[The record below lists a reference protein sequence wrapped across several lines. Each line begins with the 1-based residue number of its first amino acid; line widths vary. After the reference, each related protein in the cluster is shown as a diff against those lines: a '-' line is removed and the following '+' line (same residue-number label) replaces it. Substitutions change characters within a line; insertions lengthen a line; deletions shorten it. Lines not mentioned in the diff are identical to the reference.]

1 MEIRMKELFLKLYN
15 CLNYDEVYS
24 VVHSNDLLSNPN
36 NWTPYGNNPNN
47 CGTFENQQAKPE
59 AALVEKLTNSIDAI
73 LTKECLTK
81 GIDPRSA
88 STDVPSNMV
97 EAIEKFFSISRG
109 KWENASAPR
118 RREIATNLQIL
129 VTGDK
134 QTPNIAIYDHGEGQR
149 PKDFPN
155 TFLSLYRGNKMDIPF
170 VQGKFNMGS
179 TGAILFCG
187 GDEKYQLII
196 SRKSK
201 ELCAQDEYLF
211 GFTLVRK
218 HPLSAEEENTKKST
232 WYEYF
237 TINNEVPSFYS
248 DSLNLGL
255 DDNVPFVDGT
265 IIKMY
270 SYELSRG
277 CQSDATL
284 DLWRELNTLLYDS
297 ALPILICEQRDF
309 KGHSKEK
316 LMLGNK
322 TRVAIDERDKKYKTF
337 SFSIQDTATFGA
349 EIPIEV
355 TVFNQTVKNSEFI
368 RGRSVIF
375 TLNGQTQGTENKT
388 FISVDL
394 GFRQLREYMLI
405 SVDCTNIK
413 TSVRNDMFMSSRDRM
428 REGRFYSKLR
438 EQIIEL
444 LKNEDCLKKLNQ
456 EYKGKELLESKDDK
470 ELIQNLFAN
479 LKGNDNIKRMLSNM
493 SGLYPF
499 TTKKELKRDENG
511 GKKKHEEKKPQLRR
525 FPSYFKVTSL
535 KEKEGK
541 LYKAVSLGGKGSIT
555 FETNAENEFLTRN
568 MDKGELEISILNFSG
583 KSNGGDGPRLPSTP
597 DDKLRISRSGP
608 NDGEIKLSF
617 ETTDK
622 TEVGDMFE
630 ISVKMISASGEM
642 EVIVFIGIEEPKEKK
657 NNGTEKEESPDLN
670 LPALIKVTKDDWAGQ
685 NPVITAND
693 IVRFDLA
700 DNGVIEKI
708 LINMDSN
715 LIKKQINKPGISVEK
730 IGKKYITSIYAHS
743 LMVYSMLYGYYNNQ
757 NDEGTFSKEELDDI
771 KDDLSKAVSEMFQY
785 YGAFLMDFSGT
796 DVFDD

>member
-1 MEIRMKELFLKLYN
+1 MQELFLKLYN
-15 CLNYDEVYS
+15 CQNYNEVYNL
-24 VVHSNDLLSNPN
+24 VHGDTLLSNPD

-73 LTKECLTK
+73 LTKECLLR
-81 GIDPRSA
+81 GIDPRS
-88 STDVPSNMV
+88 SGDDVPKNMV

-109 KWENASAPR
+109 KWENASPSR
-118 RREIATNLQIL
+118 RREIAKNLQIL
-129 VTGDK
+129 VSGDR
-134 QTPNIAIYDHGEGQR
+134 QTPNVAIYDHGEGQK
-149 PKDFPN
+149 PQDFPK
-155 TFLSLYRGNKMDIPF
+155 TFLSLHSGNKMDIPF

-201 ELCAQDEYLF
+201 ELCESEDDYLY

-218 HPLSAEEENTKKST
+218 HPLSSEEENTKKCT

-237 TINNEVPSFYS
+237 TIDGKVPSFRAE
-248 DSLNLGL
+248 SLNLGL
-255 DDNVPFVDGT
+255 EDALFIDGT

-270 SYELSRG
+270 SYEFSRG
-277 CQSDATL
+277 CQTDATL

-309 KGHSKEK
+309 RGHSKEK
-316 LMLGNK
+316 LMLGNQ
-322 TRVAIDERDKKYKTF
+322 TRIAIDEREKKHKTF
-337 SFSIQDTATFGA
+337 SFAIQDIETFGA
-349 EIPIEV
+349 KVPIEI
-355 TVFNQTVKNSEFI
+355 TVFNQTVKNPEFI

-375 TLNGQTQGTENKT
+375 TLNGQTQGSENKT

-405 SVDCTNIK
+405 SVDCSNIK
-413 TSVRNDMFMSSRDRM
+413 TSVRNEMFMSSRDRM
-428 REGRFYSKLR
+428 REGKHYTKLR
-438 EQIIEL
+438 EQIVDL
-444 LKNEDCLKKLNQ
+444 LKNEDCLKELNQ

-479 LKGNDNIKRMLSNM
+479 LKGNENIKRLLSNM
-493 SGLYPF
+493 NGLYPF
-499 TTKKELKRDENG
+499 TTKKEVQREG
-511 GKKKHEEKKPQLRR
+511 TSGKKKSEEKPQLRR
-525 FPSYFKVTSL
+525 FPSYFRVTNL
-535 KEKEGK
+535 KEKDGK
-541 LYKAVSLGGKGSIT
+541 LYKAVPLGGKGSIT
-555 FETNAENEFLTRN
+555 FETNVENEFLTRN
-568 MDKGELEISILNFSG
+568 MDKGELEISILNYSG
-583 KSNGGDGPRLPSTP
+583 HSGGGGGHLPSTP

-630 ISVKMISASGEM
+630 ISAKMISASGNI
-642 EVIVFIGIEEPKEKK
+642 EVVVFIGIEEPKEKK
-657 NNGTEKEESPDLN
+657 EGNPETKEVPDLN
-670 LPALIKVTKDDWAGQ
+670 LPSLIKVTKDDWDGQ
-685 NPVITAND
+685 NPPITAND
-693 IVRFDLA
+693 IVRFNLT
-700 DNGVIEKI
+700 DNGVIEQI

-715 LIKKQINKPGISVEK
+715 LIKKQMNKPGVSVER

-743 LMVYSMLYGYYNNQ
+743 LMIYTMMYGYYNNQ
-757 NDEGTFSKEELDDI
+757 SGDDVLDKETLAII
-771 KDDLSKAVSEMFQY
+771 KEDLSTAVTSIFQY
-785 YGAFLMDFSGT
+785 YGAFLMDFTGT
-796 DVFDD
+796 DVFDE